1 MSKQNRLMKSRVFL
15 FCLDKFCEEVIT
27 PTEEKPSCAYHNNY
41 YHFET
46 LKWYR
51 ECSAR
56 SGRRFSN
63 KIFTILS
70 IPWFASIK
78 AIDLFR
84 DSRKVTST
92 EKNRKFIVL
101 FSSSFLFTFIF
112 LITLIDMMLFFIKR
126 PFTTKGLHVIQ
137 NVLLYPGVNGYSFGC
152 KSKQRLRLS
161 CNRLAKR

>member
-56 SGRRFSN
+56 SGRRSSN

-92 EKNRKFIVL
+92 EKNRKFIV
-101 FSSSFLFTFIF
+101 FSSSSFLFAFIF

-137 NVLLYPGVNGYSFGC
+137 NVLLYPGVNGYSLGC